1 MFNRA
6 ALYFSKMK
14 LLIAAV
20 FMLMVACNAQPGS
33 NKTKF
38 DKLEETFGAGNW
50 RYINEKDT
58 QYLFFSREGAELYK
72 VHYYKLQNG
81 DSVNS
86 YIATIQPENENIVW
100 NLPSDKLM
108 LEFVNDTASLWRSV
122 AGHFKNEFI
131 RQDSAHIIA
140 NDIPDKDADKQ
151 QFVLVRT
158 LPISTFLIRS
168 KYDFLHGTN
177 TANAIGDTVKQRR

>member
-1 MFNRA
+1 
-6 ALYFSKMK
+6 
-14 LLIAAV
+14 
-20 FMLMVACNAQPGS
+20 MVACKAQPGS

-38 DKLEETFGAGNW
+38 DKLEKTFSGGNW

-72 VHYYKLQNG
+72 VYYYKLQNG

-86 YIATIQPENENIVW
+86 YIATIQPENNNIVW
-100 NLPSDKLM
+100 NLPSDKLI
-108 LEFVNDTASLWRSV
+108 LEFANDTACMWRSV
-122 AGHFKNEFI
+122 GGHFKNEFI
-131 RQDSAHIIA
+131 RKDSSHIIA
-140 NDIPDKDADKQ
+140 NDISENGADKQ

-168 KYDFLHGTN
+168 KYDFLHGAN
-177 TANAIGDTVKQRR
+177 TANAVVDTVKQRR